1 MAGQHA
7 GAWWQA
13 GLMLLMAL
21 VCLPCVPPLWRS
33 GSVPA
38 ARMLMGGALVMVAV
52 HTVLLLAPGAGGSGH
67 QHGGAVPGSVPPSG
81 TGPDMLA
88 LIGWELVVAMLAA
101 TWLRR
106 CERNAAQRFDRPAGE
121 DRPGRRRPPGGR
133 RTRR

>member
-1 MAGQHA
+1 M
-7 GAWWQA
+7 
-13 GLMLLMAL
+13 MLLMAL

-52 HTVLLLAPGAGGSGH
+52 HTVLLLAPGAGSGGH
-67 QHGGAVPGSVPPSG
+67 QHGGTGPVTVPPSG
-81 TGPDMLA
+81 ANPAMLA

-106 CERNAAQRFDRPAGE
+106 CERNAALRSGRPAF
-121 DRPGRRRPPGGR
+121 
-133 RTRR
+133 